1 MAVITSGHKR
11 VDVTKRIARIHG
23 HLHGIL
29 EMLTEGRPYSE
40 IVQQIAA
47 VKAGLD
53 SAVEV
58 IVEDLVEDCVAKT
71 GRSRSV
77 NEPMAQLKEVI
88 ARTL

>member
-1 MAVITSGHKR
+1 MSGHKR
-11 VDVTKRIARIHG
+11 ADVAKRIARIHG

-29 EMLTEGRPYSE
+29 EMLDDGRPYSE
-40 IVQQIAA
+40 IVQQISA

-58 IVEDLVEDCVAKT
+58 IVEDLVEDCIAKS
-71 GRSRSV
+71 GKKKSL
-77 NEPMAQLKEVI
+77 NEPMLQLKEVI